1 MTRTVLSAIDRI
13 SAVLGR
19 VAEVVV
25 LILITSM
32 LYEVVARYV
41 FGAPT
46 IWAFD
51 IAYMSTGVLFV
62 LGAAQTLREDG
73 HVRIDVLSS
82 RFPARLRGWID
93 GIAFLVILCPIFGKL
108 AWIAWQRS
116 WRAWATHEVE
126 HVSPWAPLMW
136 PFYSLLTIGLAALAL
151 QLAAQGIRA
160 LIAPAQDDAFRLEAD
175 MLTASMMF
183 PGLFVLILLGLP
195 IAFSLTIVSV
205 VAGIVAFGPAGFNQL
220 YGSFYSASTNF
231 ILSAIPMFI
240 LMGALLE
247 RSGVA
252 ERLFRVMS
260 LWLEKLPG
268 GIALATIAMGGVFA
282 AAAGVVGAVEVM
294 IGMMAIPAMQRLGY
308 DNRLIWAT
316 ICAGGSLGTMIP
328 PSVIAVMYASLAQI
342 SVGKL
347 LAGMMLPGFVMVAMF
362 LAYIVVQG
370 IIRPTPVPLDAIE
383 DDIPTGEKL
392 WLTVTTMVPVFA
404 LIFAVLGSILGG
416 IASPTEAA
424 AVGAAGA
431 LLLCIG
437 YGRFRVS
444 VLREL
449 LAITVR
455 ISAMILLIVAAGTMF
470 MGVFAANGGAMLI
483 RNVIE
488 GAGLGTTGMI
498 VFFLIVVFLL
508 GFVLDWTANVL
519 ICVPLFT
526 PFIRTTGIDPVWFAT
541 MVIIVIQTSYLT
553 PPMASAIF
561 YLKSI
566 APKDMTYGQMCQG
579 VVPFVGLQLLTR
591 AIVAAFP
598 LLVTWLPDR
607 IVGL

>member
-1 MTRTVLSAIDRI
+1 ML
-13 SAVLGR
+13 
-19 VAEVVV
+19 VA
-25 LILITSM
+25 
-32 LYEVVARYV
+32 
-41 FGAPT
+41 
-46 IWAFD
+46 
-51 IAYMSTGVLFV
+51 
-62 LGAAQTLREDG
+62 TLM
-73 HVRIDVLSS
+73 
-82 RFPARLRGWID
+82 FPA
-93 GIAFLVILCPIFGKL
+93 
-108 AWIAWQRS
+108 
-116 WRAWATHEVE
+116 
-126 HVSPWAPLMW
+126 
-136 PFYSLLTIGLAALAL
+136 
-151 QLAAQGIRA
+151 
-160 LIAPAQDDAFRLEAD
+160 
-175 MLTASMMF
+175 
-183 PGLFVLILLGLP
+183 LFALILLGLP

-205 VAGIVAFGPAGFNQL
+205 GAGLAAFGPAAFNQL

-260 LWLEKLPG
+260 LWLGRLPG
-268 GIALATIAMGGVFA
+268 GIALATIAMGGIFA

-308 DNRLIWAT
+308 DNRLIAGT

-328 PSVIAVMYASLAQI
+328 PSVIAVMYASLAGI

-347 LAGMMLPGFVMVAMF
+347 LAGMILPGILMVGLF
-362 LAYIVVQG
+362 LAYIVIQG
-370 IIRPTPVPLDAIE
+370 VVRPAPVPPGPVEADLPMA
-383 DDIPTGEKL
+383 EKL
-392 WLTVTTMVPVFA
+392 WLTVTTLLPVCA

-431 LLLCIG
+431 LILCVL
-437 YGRFRVS
+437 YGRFRLQ
-444 VLREL
+444 VLREA

-470 MGVFAANGGAMLI
+470 MGVFAANRGASLI
-483 RNVIE
+483 RDTIE
-488 GAGLGTTGMI
+488 ATGLGTGGMV
-498 VFFLIVVFLL
+498 VFFLLIVFLL

-526 PFIRTTGIDPVWFAT
+526 PFVRAAGIDPIWFAT

-566 APKDMTYGQMCQG
+566 APKDMTYGQMCRG
-579 VVPFVGLQLLTR
+579 VLPFVGLQILTLL
-591 AIVAAFP
+591 IVAAFP
-598 LLVTWLPDR
+598 VLVTWLPAR
-607 IVGL
+607 IVGI